1 MTQQY
6 LQLANWCLTMMYH
19 NKTLWNLL
27 VLITRGRV
35 SRFVISF
42 IPSQMI
48 AEALEAQSGNEAV
61 RLKVHTLSY
70 CHTGSFSHPWGKP
83 IAAISIPGYALSNVF
98 NLLVI
103 SFWGDTILR
112 KYLMMHKSKYTRS
125 GSAGRVIQLPVIRF
139 GIIGRIVFCLFQ
151 TRAWWQQ

>member
-1 MTQQY
+1 
-6 LQLANWCLTMMYH
+6 MYH

-61 RLKVHTLSY
+61 RLKVHIHY
-70 CHTGSFSHPWGKP
+70 P
-83 IAAISIPGYALSNVF
+83 IAIRAHSP
-98 NLLVI
+98 
-103 SFWGDTILR
+103 ILEGNPLPL
-112 KYLMMHKSKYTRS
+112 YLYLGMH
-125 GSAGRVIQLPVIRF
+125 
-139 GIIGRIVFCLFQ
+139 
-151 TRAWWQQ
+151 